1 MFPFVNIVI
10 KSPSLTVPDTVKL
23 TEDDDSVIVVP
34 DAKVV
39 LSIIKLGLEP
49 NSIINCNNI
58 HEYINSRG
66 FFEDVLLKSSSWK

>member
-39 LSIIKLGLEP
+39 LFIIKLGFKVYAEEVNTVLP
-49 NSIINCNNI
+49 VKNPL
-58 HEYINSRG
+58 G
-66 FFEDVLLKSSSWK
+66 AALLKTSSI